1 MIPILYPAGERD
13 FQDNGLGKLS
23 DAISCTVDTERT
35 GVFELTM
42 EYPMEGI
49 HYADLQSRRIILAK
63 PDALSDPQPFRIY
76 EFSRPMGGTVTVYA
90 KHVAYDLQG
99 IPVKPFTAGSCT
111 AALQGLKNN
120 AAVVCPFEFW
130 TDKTTK
136 ADMTVSVPT
145 AIWSLLGG
153 SQGGILDVYGG
164 EYEFDRWTVKL
175 HKQRGYDRGVTIRY
189 GKNLT
194 DLQQEEKCSSVYTG
208 VYPYWASAEGEL
220 MELSQRVL
228 NAEGSYSFTRILPL
242 DLSQEWQEKPTEA
255 QLKARAEKYMKD
267 NKIGVPKIS
276 LDVSFA
282 ALEQT
287 EEYRDRKLLE
297 QVGICD
303 TVTVEF
309 PKLGVSATAE
319 CIKTSYD
326 TLRERYD
333 SITIGEARSSFAKA
347 MADVEASLE
356 DRPTDTYLRQAITGM
371 TEAMLGA
378 KGGAV
383 RLTDSDGDGM
393 PDAIYI
399 ADNPDLDKAQH
410 VWLFNHAGWGASKT
424 GKNGPFVMGATL
436 NGGLTADFIT
446 GGTINANLIRAGS
459 IEDVEGLN
467 RWDLA
472 SGAFSISGKFSTY
485 DAPDGKERRL
495 TGYIGYMEGQGG
507 GQTTHGIGVSNGAG
521 DCYAIATDAGARLQ
535 AGHYSIY
542 VTKNGSAA
550 IEGKDNSIFLSANG
564 DNGSGIYLTGS
575 LWRRPNSSSEWEGL

>member
-13 FQDNGLGKLS
+13 FEDNGLGRLS

-49 HYADLQSRRIILAK
+49 HYAGLKTRRIILAK
-63 PDALSDPQPFRIY
+63 PDALSEPQPFRIY

-120 AAVVCPFEFW
+120 AVVACPFEFW
-130 TDKTTK
+130 TDQTTK

-153 SQGGILDVYGG
+153 SQGGVLDVYGG

-189 GKNLT
+189 GKNLI
-194 DLQQEEKCSSVYTG
+194 DLKQEEKCSSVYTG

-220 MELSQRVL
+220 KELPQQVL
-228 NAEGSYSFTRILPL
+228 NAEGSYPFTRILPL

-287 EEYRDRKLLE
+287 EEYKDNKRLE

-303 TVTVEF
+303 TVTV
-309 PKLGVSATAE
+309 
-319 CIKTSYD
+319 
-326 TLRERYD
+326 
-333 SITIGEARSSFAKA
+333 
-347 MADVEASLE
+347 
-356 DRPTDTYLRQAITGM
+356 
-371 TEAMLGA
+371 
-378 KGGAV
+378 
-383 RLTDSDGDGM
+383 
-393 PDAIYI
+393 
-399 ADNPDLDKAQH
+399 
-410 VWLFNHAGWGASKT
+410 
-424 GKNGPFVMGATL
+424 
-436 NGGLTADFIT
+436 
-446 GGTINANLIRAGS
+446 
-459 IEDVEGLN
+459 
-467 RWDLA
+467 
-472 SGAFSISGKFSTY
+472 
-485 DAPDGKERRL
+485 
-495 TGYIGYMEGQGG
+495 
-507 GQTTHGIGVSNGAG
+507 
-521 DCYAIATDAGARLQ
+521 
-535 AGHYSIY
+535 
-542 VTKNGSAA
+542 
-550 IEGKDNSIFLSANG
+550 
-564 DNGSGIYLTGS
+564 
-575 LWRRPNSSSEWEGL
+575 